1 MNATDAVICYSDRYT
16 PTADEFASV
25 DEFFAMCRSV
35 FGEAPALTL
44 RADGWHDDQGLVLVE
59 TSEAYTRRCPRPA
72 AQDPR
77 WAGRE
82 HEASALGRY
91 NDLLPVG

>member
-1 MNATDAVICYSDRYT
+1 MNPHDSVICYSDRYT

-25 DEFFAMCRSV
+25 DEFLTMCRAV
-35 FGEAPALTL
+35 FGEAPTLTL
-44 RADGWHDDQGLVLVE
+44 RADGWHDDGGRVLTE
-59 TSEAYTRRCPRPA
+59 TPEAYGRRCPRV

-82 HEASALGRY
+82 SEPAQVGRY
-91 NDLLPVG
+91 LDLLPC